1 MRMHSR
7 KTKLVLTTVTGCFFT
22 LSTFAQGDF
31 SPSSANGSNTGSPA
45 PSGLAD
51 APSTASNQSPSSP
64 PAPAQTENST
74 SSALDYLF
82 NRKPKE
88 GSAAAAFQRANQHA
102 ENQEKANAALGGSG
116 FSDPD
121 TAARFERFLGA
132 AEIPANQVQAYLE
145 AVEQVHATL
154 KGKRPVHAWKDLLE
168 LNRFEDLDA
177 GVSNE
182 LANRIE
188 SIWNLDKAALE
199 LERTNEKLNQEID
212 IRNRN
217 ADFMSNRIRD
227 EDLKFQRKQAR
238 SGIKPEAQQNQGGGG
253 GVPAAPYPSQS
264 PQSQQGSGD
273 MVSSL
278 GGKIRLTEE
287 YLRTLEAKARI
298 KMNEMRVSALDEKA
312 KENFANYINTL
323 FNSKRYLHVILAADF
338 YRRIFNDSEYPVE
351 LANQVNASLEIVK
364 DLQSTIE
371 VFRYKIGRGEIA
383 NATERLQEAFIL
395 GETHPL
401 VLGVERVQK
410 ERIGGFSSQLT
421 RMRNLIEA
429 REFGELETLVEQMK
443 EEASDFDATKARAI
457 VNAVKLESKLR
468 LGKAKLAAQKGNL
481 DLAMKE
487 FQAAAEAWPANPE
500 LEASASQFFDT
511 NDVQNQ
517 SLTDFDRD
525 YDNGNYR
532 LIFEKQLA
540 YAPAMQGDEERQ
552 KKLKTAL
559 EKVQA
564 AEMAIE
570 KANILSRNGDHFGA
584 WENVELAAK
593 EWPEDRKLNQMRAE
607 LSGRSAEFVA
617 AINRAKDAEA
627 RGELGYSLTWYLNA
641 QRRYPASRISND
653 AIERLSERILSRSTP
668 SPVQPPTPEAAPD
681 DNARDA
687 A

>member
-1 MRMHSR
+1 MRIHSK
-7 KTKLVLTTVTGCFFT
+7 KTKLIVTTATGCLFCLT
-22 LSTFAQGDF
+22 ALAQGDF
-31 SPSSANGSNTGSPA
+31 SPSSSNSSTTAS
-45 PSGLAD
+45 PSGPSE
-51 APSTASNQSPSSP
+51 APTTATQQSPSSS
-64 PAPAQTENST
+64 ANQAHAETST

-88 GSAAAAFQRANQHA
+88 GSPAAALHRANQHA
-102 ENQEKANAALGGSG
+102 EDREKAAAALGGAG
-116 FSDPD
+116 FSDPE

-132 AEIPANQVQAYLE
+132 AEIPAPQVQAYLE
-145 AVEQVHATL
+145 AVDQVHATL
-154 KGKRPVHAWKDLLE
+154 KTRRPVHAWNDLLQLSE
-168 LNRFEDLDA
+168 FDNLDA

-188 SIWNLDKAALE
+188 SIWNLDKAALV
-199 LERTNEKLNQEID
+199 LERTNEKLNQEIE

-217 ADFMSNRIRD
+217 ADFMSERIRE

-238 SGIKPEAQQNQGGGG
+238 SGIKPEANSNPGAAGGAA
-253 GVPAAPYPSQS
+253 PAPYPSQAPES
-264 PQSQQGSGD
+264 TQSSGD
-273 MVSSL
+273 MVSSI

-371 VFRYKIGRGEIA
+371 VFRYKISKGEIA

-401 VLGVERVQK
+401 VLGVERTSK
-410 ERIGGFSSQLT
+410 ERVGDFASQLAK
-421 RMRNLIEA
+421 MRNLIEA
-429 REFGELETLVEQMK
+429 REFGELETLVEHMK

-559 EKVQA
+559 QKVQA

-617 AINRAKDAEA
+617 AINQAKDAEA

-653 AIERLSERILSRSTP
+653 AIERLSERILSRTAPVP
-668 SPVQPPTPEAAPD
+668 SSQPSTPEATPD